1 MVYALIFAG
10 GTGQRMNSKSIPK
23 QFLLVHGKEVI
34 IHTIELFEKNA
45 HVDKIFVV
53 CYEPYIEKLKE
64 LLALK
69 NIKKVEGICPGGQ
82 SGPESIFLGLKMIRE
97 FSNNKDDIVL
107 IHDGVRPLI
116 TQAVIDDNIESVK
129 KYGNGITVSP
139 AIETVVRINGDAI
152 EEVFDRNYCSYAK
165 APQSFYVPE
174 VYEYYRK
181 SFEEGKKF
189 IDSASVAQ
197 HYGAK
202 LHLVEGPIQNIK
214 ITTQL
219 DLYTFKAIL
228 DAREGNQLKEEFFN

>member
-34 IHTIELFEKNA
+34 IHTI
-45 HVDKIFVV
+45 DKIFVV
-53 CYEPYIEKLKE
+53 CYEPYIGKLKE
-64 LLALK
+64 LLK
-69 NIKKVEGICPGGQ
+69 QNNINKVQDICGGGAT
-82 SGPESIFLGLKMIRE
+82 GPESIFRGLKMIKDY
-97 FSNNKDDIVL
+97 SSSDDDIVL

-116 TQAVIDDNIESVK
+116 TQDVIDANIESVK

-139 AIETVVRINGDAI
+139 AIETVVKINGNEI

-165 APQSFYVPE
+165 APQSFKVKEIFDIYQ
-174 VYEYYRK
+174 K
-181 SFEEGKKF
+181 SFAENKSF

-197 HYGAK
+197 HYGVK

-228 DAREGNQLKEEFFN
+228 DAREANQLKEELFK